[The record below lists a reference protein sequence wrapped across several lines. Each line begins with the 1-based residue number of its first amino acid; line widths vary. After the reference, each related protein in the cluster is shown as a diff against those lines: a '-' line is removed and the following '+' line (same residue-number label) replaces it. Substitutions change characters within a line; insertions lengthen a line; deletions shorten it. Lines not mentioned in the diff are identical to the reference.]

1 LIICRFAAEEYKSL
15 SEKAAIA
22 KQEADLVALKLQ
34 DARTE
39 LSTAQRDRDGQ
50 YLYFPILSF
59 IKLVSDRLSIQNVG
73 MLSQ

>member
-1 LIICRFAAEEYKSL
+1 M
-15 SEKAAIA
+15 SEKAAVA

-50 YLYFPILSF
+50 YVFSCIFVVDCVLILPQHVYCYAYTGF
-59 IKLVSDRLSIQNVG
+59 
-73 MLSQ
+73 